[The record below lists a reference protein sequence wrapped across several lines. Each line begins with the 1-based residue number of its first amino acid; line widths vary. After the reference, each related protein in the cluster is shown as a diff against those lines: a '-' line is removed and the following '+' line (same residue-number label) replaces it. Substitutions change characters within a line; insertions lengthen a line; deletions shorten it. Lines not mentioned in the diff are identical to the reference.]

1 MASERKVEAG
11 RIYQDMYEYLGSVL
25 YKKNILGLGIALYAH
40 DTEAK
45 EAFFEYG
52 FGMRCKDQIRLISE
66 EMPIRNNDMIAEGI
80 LSFEELELKDFPLL
94 TGYRDMLKDHLLEEL
109 QVTQPTLSHHMKV
122 LSDCGLVSS
131 YKDGKWQ
138 HYSINCEKFKEYK
151 DYITAITCCGDTSED
166 KNSEG
171 CCGTKKEQSSV
182 APKTNRK
189 G

>member
-94 TGYRDMLKDHLLEEL
+94 TGYRDMLKDHLKEAPCFM
-109 QVTQPTLSHHMKV
+109 QVSTEDHVKFISRVLKGDRRTFVAKIDGEIAAFIDIADSAETFVTYHPKMINIQGVLLTQRRMK
-122 LSDCGLVSS
+122 
-131 YKDGKWQ
+131 
-138 HYSINCEKFKEYK
+138 
-151 DYITAITCCGDTSED
+151 
-166 KNSEG
+166 
-171 CCGTKKEQSSV
+171 
-182 APKTNRK
+182 R
-189 G
+189 